1 MVMPIEYSADKK
13 WIRLWDDD
21 NKEWSEIRSWDA
33 PDWVRRWAA
42 MDLEEKRNNRPKLR
56 CVMGGGYYFRPGDG
70 DDLLDDFRLVNP
82 EYIKAA
88 RMRKKGKR
96 MPMPDRWVEAFRRLP
111 ASHPWGDGAILPRGA
126 DLSAYKLVGS
136 DARSFPEPEYNGA
149 DPFETGDQQY
159 RLREYQR
166 DAVEACREHEQ
177 GVVRAP
183 CGAGKT
189 EIGVGLIAALDTKAL
204 VLVHTLDLAQQWV
217 ERLESRYPD
226 LDVTMVGDGENDSS
240 GRVVIATIQTLARW
254 RWEETYAL
262 GKQFGLVILDE
273 AHHAPART
281 FTDVLCAMPARYR
294 IGLTATPERDD
305 GLTDMLWWNFGKEIF
320 AISHSKLEKAGHI
333 VTPQVVWLD
342 SMWEPEDTE
351 LPWASI
357 MSGLVS
363 CELRNKALFDITANA
378 VGQGRTVLFLSE
390 RVAHCTSMAEWFN
403 DNGIEAA
410 ALVGSLSQ
418 KKRTDLLKDA
428 RDGRFKV
435 VTATV
440 LADEGL
446 DLPNFDTLVLATPTR
461 ALGRVQQRIGRIMRP
476 LDGKQDPLVYDMRD
490 AWGPLRGQ
498 ARKRESFYRKLLQ

>member
-1 MVMPIEYSADKK
+1 M
-13 WIRLWDDD
+13 
-21 NKEWSEIRSWDA
+21 
-33 PDWVRRWAA
+33 
-42 MDLEEKRNNRPKLR
+42 
-56 CVMGGGYYFRPGDG
+56 
-70 DDLLDDFRLVNP
+70 
-82 EYIKAA
+82 
-88 RMRKKGKR
+88 
-96 MPMPDRWVEAFRRLP
+96 
-111 ASHPWGDGAILPRGA
+111 
-126 DLSAYKLVGS
+126 
-136 DARSFPEPEYNGA
+136 
-149 DPFETGDQQY
+149 
-159 RLREYQR
+159 
-166 DAVEACREHEQ
+166 
-177 GVVRAP
+177 
-183 CGAGKT
+183 
-189 EIGVGLIAALDTKAL
+189 
-204 VLVHTLDLAQQWV
+204 

-226 LDVTMVGDGENDSS
+226 LEVTMVGDGENDSS